1 MKNYIWTFNTLVD
14 YELVSAHWNKKRLP
28 RHDVTYH
35 SHTHRIKKAHS
46 NDKQR
51 FRKSFEQTK
60 PYSYSLIEHHH
71 SPAFASHVRCDKKAG
86 DERLQQPC
94 VTYQP
99 ITLHLEHPFVMN
111 IFVYTSWIIQISVF
125 AEPCCWASA
134 PNKELWWTYH
144 YRKFICSDVRLRF
157 VVTYPNSVRD
167 FLLKYL
173 IIIIIRE
180 GE

>member
-1 MKNYIWTFNTLVD
+1 MTNNAFGNHLSKQNRTHILWLNIIILRHLHLTSGVTKRQGMND
-14 YELVSAHWNKKRLP
+14 YNSIVS
-28 RHDVTYH
+28 
-35 SHTHRIKKAHS
+35 
-46 NDKQR
+46 
-51 FRKSFEQTK
+51 
-60 PYSYSLIEHHH
+60 
-71 SPAFASHVRCDKKAG
+71 
-86 DERLQQPC
+86 
-94 VTYQP
+94 P